1 MHDHNPTT
9 VAPPGR
15 DDEQRPRARRR
26 THQIVR
32 DPVARAGLRDPWRL
46 VFWSRYFA
54 IPLLALIAGA
64 APEAVV
70 DVPLEVSVLVAA
82 SLPVTI
88 AADRLRRRWPVLPE
102 RMIAVDALIAAVVV
116 LAHHDALG
124 GAALALLADV
134 AMVAAAAGRGAA
146 VRAVLWTGAVM
157 LFPAIVVQGL
167 GVLLLAVLVVAG
179 TFVAIVV
186 GNVADGQRELHRNQ
200 EHLLAGI
207 DGIVWTMTTN
217 PPATLTVAGRVGP
230 ILGRPPE
237 EIDSPESW
245 IVTIHPDDRARVLDH
260 LSRTMTGEIDGEH
273 VEYRLVASDGREVRV
288 RDTQRCERDASGRPV
303 RVRGLVIDVTD
314 LRRIEEDLSHH
325 RDIVQHIHTALLVVR
340 LADPGDPRSL
350 TLVSANPAAARL
362 LGRDATD
369 HIGERLIDVF
379 PVLRD
384 GPIPA
389 RLVDTIT
396 VGVGFDSEMP
406 LVDEPDSPV
415 LAVHTFPM
423 PDRSATMALQ
433 DVTDRA
439 RVQARLRHQALHDAL
454 TGLPNRVLLNDR
466 LRKGLSRAQRSGEP
480 IAIMIMDLNH
490 FKEVNDTLGHHSGD
504 VLLSEVAQRLRDALR
519 EADTVARLGGDEFAI
534 LLTTNAT
541 RSGAIAVAEKIGR
554 LVERPVD
561 VDGVS
566 IQVSASIGIAF
577 FPEHAD
583 DADGLARRADVAM
596 YVAKRTSSTFAV
608 YAPEDD
614 RSSIRRLTLLG
625 ELRQA
630 ITQDQ
635 LVLHHQP
642 TVELSTGH
650 VLRTEALL
658 RWKHPTHGLMPPG
671 EFMELAEMS
680 GVVQPL
686 TRWVLRQSV
695 RQVKQLS
702 VDGQFLH
709 VAVNVSARNLYEPD
723 LVDWIVGLLE
733 EERFPGERL
742 TLEITESLL
751 MDDPLLALGVL
762 RRLKAFGI
770 SLSIDD
776 FGTGYS
782 SLSYL
787 RDLPI
792 DEIKID
798 QSFVGAMS
806 LPGGDDTI
814 VRSVIDLGHNL
825 GLAVV
830 AEGVEDWETLERL
843 VELGCD
849 RAQGFLLSQPLPADE
864 LAVLLESDRFRRFAH
879 RLDLPD
885 DW

>member
-1 MHDHNPTT
+1 MPPTQPT
-9 VAPPGR
+9 ATMPTPDRTSSDGAGAPHVDVVAPV
-15 DDEQRPRARRR
+15 
-26 THQIVR
+26 VR
-32 DPVARAGLRDPWRL
+32 DPMARAGLRDPWRP
-46 VFWSRYFA
+46 VFWSRFVA
-54 IPLLALIAGA
+54 IPLLAVLALA
-64 APEAVV
+64 APVERESLPLYVAV
-70 DVPLEVSVLVAA
+70 LLLG
-82 SLPVTI
+82 SLPVTVVV
-88 AADRLRRRWPVLPE
+88 DRLRDRWPRLPE
-102 RMIAVDALIAAVVV
+102 HLVAWDALVAAAAVFVEPEALPGAVVV
-116 LAHHDALG
+116 LTT
-124 GAALALLADV
+124 DV
-134 AMVAAAAGRGAA
+134 AMVAAAAGRRPAL
-146 VRAVLWTGAVM
+146 RATL
-157 LFPAIVVQGL
+157 
-167 GVLLLAVLVVAG
+167 VAG
-179 TFVAIVV
+179 TVLLGPALTADEFGVYLVALQVIMGTFIALVV
-186 GNVADGQRELHRNQ
+186 GNVSDGQRELRRNH
-200 EHLLAGI
+200 EHLLSGI
-207 DGIVWTMTTN
+207 DGIVWTMTTS
-217 PPATLTVAGRVGP
+217 PPATLSVAGRVGP
-230 ILGRPPE
+230 ILGLPPE
-237 EIDSPESW
+237 DIGSPERW
-245 IVTIHPDDRARVLDH
+245 VTHIHPDDRAHVIEH
-260 LSRTMTGEIDGEH
+260 LSRTMRGEIDGEP
-273 VEYRLVASDGREVRV
+273 VEYRLVAAEGRLVRV
-288 RDTQRCERDASGRPV
+288 RDTQRCERDPSGRPV
-303 RVRGLVIDVTD
+303 RIRGLMIDVTGQ
-314 LRRIEEDLSHH
+314 REVEEDLSHH
-325 RDIVQHIHTALLVVR
+325 RDIVQHIHTALIVVR
-340 LADPGDPRSL
+340 QEDPDDPRSL
-350 TLVSANPAAARL
+350 VLISANPAAARL
-362 LGRDATD
+362 LGRDASQYV
-369 HIGERLIDVF
+369 GERLTDVF

-384 GPIPA
+384 GPIPG
-389 RLVDTIT
+389 RLADTIA
-396 VGVGFDSEMP
+396 VGIGFDSEMP
-406 LVDEPDSPV
+406 LTDDADSPV
-415 LAVHTFPM
+415 LAVHTFPL
-423 PDRSATMALQ
+423 PDRSVTMALQ

-466 LRKGLSRAQRSGEP
+466 LRKGLSRARREGTP
-480 IAIMIMDLNH
+480 MAIMIMDLNH

-504 VLLSEVAQRLRDALR
+504 LLLSEIAQRLRDSLR
-519 EADTVARLGGDEFAI
+519 EADTIARLGGDEFAI

-541 RSGAIAVAEKIGR
+541 RSGSTAVAEKIAR
-554 LVERPVD
+554 LVERPID

-566 IQVSASIGIAF
+566 IQVSASIGVAF
-577 FPEHAD
+577 YPE

-596 YVAKRTSSTFAV
+596 YVAKRTSSTYAV

-630 ITQDQ
+630 ITQNQ

-642 TVELSTGH
+642 TVELSTGT

-686 TRWVLRQSV
+686 TRWVLRESV
-695 RQVKQLS
+695 RQVKQLT

-733 EERFPGERL
+733 EEAFPGERL

-762 RRLKAFGI
+762 RRLKSFGI
-770 SLSIDD
+770 SLSVDD

-798 QSFVGAMS
+798 QSFVGGMS

-830 AEGVEDWETLERL
+830 AEGVEDVETLRRL
-843 VELGCD
+843 IDMGCD
-849 RAQGFLLSQPLPADE
+849 RAQGYLLSQPLPAED
-864 LAVLLESDRFRRFAH
+864 LAAVLDSDRFRRFAT
-879 RLDLPD
+879 RFEIPD